1 MLACASQPEREL
13 GLSAGTHGVV
23 VSVHAGGVMSSVL
36 DGEPNLSACAADI
49 LDREWVGGA
58 GRLWVKESG
67 PSSRWR
73 SVWEDGGFTAPF
85 VSVMAEVG
93 MVLAVTAD
101 AAVLEGRAPW
111 SVVDT

>member
-23 VSVHAGGVMSSVL
+23 VSVHAGGVTSSTL
-36 DGEPNLSACAADI
+36 DGEPNLSACAADM
-49 LDREWVGGA
+49 LDREWAGGA
-58 GRLWVKESG
+58 GRLWVKEPG

-73 SVWEDGGFTAPF
+73 SVWEDGAFAAPF
-85 VSVMAEVG
+85 VSVMADVG

-101 AAVLEGRAPW
+101 AGVLEGRAPW
-111 SVVDT
+111 SVVGA